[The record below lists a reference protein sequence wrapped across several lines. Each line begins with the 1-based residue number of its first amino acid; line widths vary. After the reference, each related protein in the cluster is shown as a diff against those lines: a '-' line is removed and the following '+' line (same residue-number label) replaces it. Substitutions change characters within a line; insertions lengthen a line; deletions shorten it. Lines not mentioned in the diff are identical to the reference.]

1 MTEKSKA
8 PEKLGAWKSLRAHQ
22 KEVSKK
28 SLRELFAKSR
38 NRADRFSAEAC
49 GIRLDYSRHLATR
62 KTVRLL
68 TRLAREAGVGDLR
81 DRMFAGEHINTTED
95 RAVLH
100 VALRACSTWLS
111 GRADAIASGMATRI
125 APPMS
130 TRFLTGWSGS
140 SRASTQA
147 RSAATAVDCLSRT
160 S

>member
-100 VALRACSTWLS
+100 VALRAGRRDRFRDGDQDCTADVHEVLDRMERFVKGVHS
-111 GRADAIASGMATRI
+111 G
-125 APPMS
+125 
-130 TRFLTGWSGS
+130 
-140 SRASTQA
+140 
-147 RSAATAVDCLSRT
+147 DCLSRT